1 MSVAAGGYGSGGP
14 GVSAPGG
21 GGSFMRVNGNPLE
34 QESMGKL
41 VGNAHC
47 ASAASMVGAGQPP
60 PPPPTCPTSPYPG
73 QPPPTPGGHCPA
85 SSSLPATGP
94 PTHVHSCAASAN
106 RELQCILKE
115 LKFITNRM
123 KIRDEE
129 EEIIMDWKFAAM
141 VIDRFCLI
149 TFTAFTI
156 ITTIAVLMSAP
167 HIIVE

>member
-1 MSVAAGGYGSGGP
+1 MSVAAGGYGIQ
-14 GVSAPGG
+14 SAPTANS
-21 GGSFMRVNGNPLE
+21 SFMRVNGNPLE
-34 QESMGKL
+34 ADKHIMS
-41 VGNAHC
+41 
-47 ASAASMVGAGQPP
+47 SAPP
-60 PPPPTCPTSPYPG
+60 MPPASPYPG
-73 QPPPTPGGHCPA
+73 GGSCPGP
-85 SSSLPATGP
+85 SSSALG
-94 PTHVHSCAASAN
+94 HSHSCSASAN

-149 TFTAFTI
+149 TFTLFTV
-156 ITTIAVLMSAP
+156 ITTIAVLLSAP